1 MSSRRRAPARRGR
14 SRRGGGLGMPSVN
27 IPPDVVRSLVG
38 LTLLVLG
45 ALTLI
50 MLAIPSSQGTL
61 TDWARNVVLPN
72 FGTGRWLLP
81 IFLLTAGGLIE
92 WRPLGPGWRTRLVA
106 AMVAYAAL
114 LGLFEFLP
122 VRGGGRIGTFL
133 ADALGALITRPG
145 AFVVLAAVFVGG
157 ILITANL
164 RLAEF
169 VAPFRRGITK
179 LGTAV
184 AEAPEAAAA
193 RAARSAKAAA
203 AERGV
208 GRPTMADPDPD
219 VPPRRSPAPVPSEA
233 PMSQT
238 VVSGGLRGAG
248 ELRAAAARAAANTA
262 VDLLEAEDGYLPDG
276 PTWILPP
283 IDLLT

>member
-1 MSSRRRAPARRGR
+1 MASRRRAPARRGR
-14 SRRGGGLGMPSVN
+14 PRRSGGGPGLPSVS
-27 IPPDVVRSLVG
+27 IPPDVARSLVG

-50 MLAIPSSQGTL
+50 MLAVPSSQGTL
-61 TDWARNVVLPN
+61 TDWARTVVLPN

-81 IFLLTAGGLIE
+81 VFLLTAGGLIE

-106 AMVAYAAL
+106 AVIAYAAL

-133 ADALGALITRPG
+133 ADVIGRLITPQG

-169 VAPFRRGITK
+169 VAPFKRGLSSI
-179 LGTAV
+179 GAV
-184 AEAPEAAAA
+184 VAQAPDAASRANARPKNAAAD
-193 RAARSAKAAA
+193 
-203 AERGV
+203 RGV
-208 GRPTMADPDPD
+208 GRPTMADPDLD
-219 VPPRRSPAPVPSEA
+219 VPVRRSPSPVPSEA

-238 VVSGGLRGAG
+238 VVSGGLRGGG
-248 ELRAAAARAAANTA
+248 ELRTAAAARAAATSRSICSRPRTA
-262 VDLLEAEDGYLPDG
+262 TCPTARDGSFRRS
-276 PTWILPP
+276 TC
-283 IDLLT
+283 